1 MKEGFL
7 LNNLTIRKLQITAPT
22 NRLLTKPP
30 SNRTETALFV
40 LSRFISA
47 LDRTKSAL
55 LVLSTCKRRL
65 FPSAHL
71 HQSVCLPTTSDAPR
85 ALDPQIARRASPLV
99 TRSVQIMPFLPAER
113 HHWFL
118 FACKKRL
125 FRPPSVTKRR
135 SYPRPCTHYRS
146 RHSGHA
152 VILGREGGRPLSRAS
167 RTPRPGDN
175 CLHTLRKSPRPGDN
189 CHHKFNQRLP
199 DRETTATTTSANVSG
214 RKTTAATNTTTLPA
228 RKLTTI
234 TKSTNA
240 SHPGDNRHHEAS

>member
-1 MKEGFL
+1 ML
-7 LNNLTIRKLQITAPT
+7 VQLSPVCPHIPTIVVTLHVRQTP
-22 NRLLTKPP
+22 
-30 SNRTETALFV
+30 
-40 LSRFISA
+40 
-47 LDRTKSAL
+47 KS
-55 LVLSTCKRRL
+55 
-65 FPSAHL
+65 
-71 HQSVCLPTTSDAPR
+71 
-85 ALDPQIARRASPLV
+85 
-99 TRSVQIMPFLPAER
+99 PAER

-214 RKTTAATNTTTLPA
+214 RKTTAATNTT
-228 RKLTTI
+228 
-234 TKSTNA
+234 NA
-240 SHPGDNRHHEAS
+240 SRPEANNHHKIHQRFPPVRQLPPQC